1 MTSELWNP
9 LENFRLNNN
18 LTTDVSWHPWLAVP
32 ASFPSI
38 GSYGLCSSSFFPHFT
53 WLLHDCLNRFLFC
66 HLPLLV
72 QSLRHVWLFA
82 TPWAAACQASL
93 SFTISQSLFKLMSTE
108 WMMSPNH
115 LIPCFPFLLLPSIFP
130 SIRVF
135 SKGSALR
142 IRCPKYW
149 SFSFSISASNE
160 YLGLI
165 SFKID
170 CFDLLAVQGTLV
182 FYFPQ

>member
-53 WLLHDCLNRFLFC
+53 WLLHGCLNRFLFC

-93 SFTISQSLFKLMSTE
+93 SFTISQSLLKLMSIE
-108 WMMSPNH
+108 SVRLSNH
-115 LIPCFPFLLLPSIFP
+115 LILIHHLNNNIKNTVQSTPTSHFITLSSDLNSIHLKQALIIRGFAESHYPSCVT
-130 SIRVF
+130 S
-135 SKGSALR
+135 
-142 IRCPKYW
+142 
-149 SFSFSISASNE
+149 
-160 YLGLI
+160 LGG
-165 SFKID
+165 K
-170 CFDLLAVQGTLV
+170 
-182 FYFPQ
+182 